1 MLGREPKDFDV
12 VTDARPEQIRKLFHN
27 ARVIGRRFR
36 LVHVR
41 FGREII
47 EVATF
52 RAIPH
57 DASEEPIPQE
67 GEEAE
72 EIEDEIEDIE
82 EFEDDAP
89 AEVTDHNVFG
99 SQEEDAV
106 RRDFTVNA
114 LYYDIRDFSVMDY
127 VGGAEDLKRGV
138 LRVIGNPESRYRED
152 PVRMLRA
159 VRFAAKLGFKFE
171 EKTAAPIRDLA
182 PLLTTVPPARMFEEV
197 LKLFHG
203 GYALETYELLRHYGL
218 FQHLFPLTEKSLER
232 EEQGFPVTLVP
243 RALANT
249 DARVNEDKPVTPAF
263 LFAALLWE
271 PVRQQVGELIAS
283 GMNSY
288 DAMFRAADQVLRE
301 QLRHVS
307 IPKRFSV
314 PMREIWSMQDRFERR
329 AGQQAFRLLENKR
342 FRAAYDFLLLRAA
355 TGEADQALADWWTHF
370 QTAGDDERRA
380 MTAQMAPPPAPVP
393 ANANAAVAG
402 GHSPRRRPDMSK
414 PSHGDARA
422 YIGLGSNLDDPVA
435 QIRSG
440 VAALARMAETRVE
453 ACSSLYHSA
462 PVGRQ
467 DQPDFVNAVC
477 RVRTGLAPA
486 ALMHDLLEI
495 ESQHGRE
502 RRGEKG
508 GPRTLDLDLLL
519 YGGEAIQSAALT
531 VPHPRLHE
539 RAFVLY
545 PLSELEPDLVIPGH
559 GSLRELLAGC
569 TGQRVQKM
577 DI

>member
-1 MLGREPKDFDV
+1 
-12 VTDARPEQIRKLFHN
+12 
-27 ARVIGRRFR
+27 
-36 LVHVR
+36 
-41 FGREII
+41 
-47 EVATF
+47 
-52 RAIPH
+52 
-57 DASEEPIPQE
+57 
-67 GEEAE
+67 
-72 EIEDEIEDIE
+72 
-82 EFEDDAP
+82 
-89 AEVTDHNVFG
+89 VTDHNIFG
-99 SQEEDAV
+99 SQEEDAA

-114 LYYDIRDFSVMDY
+114 LYYDIRDFSVMDF
-127 VGGAEDLKRGV
+127 VGGAEDLKRGI

-182 PLLTTVPPARMFEEV
+182 TLLTTVPPARMFEEV

-263 LFAALLWE
+263 LFAAMLWE
-271 PVRQQVGELIAS
+271 PVRQQVGEFVAR

-370 QTAGDDERRA
+370 QTAGEDERRA
-380 MTAQMAPPPAPVP
+380 MTAQMAPAT
-393 ANANAAVAG
+393 G
-402 GHSPRRRPDMSK
+402 TGKRKRRRRRRPKS
-414 PSHGDARA
+414 
-422 YIGLGSNLDDPVA
+422 A
-435 QIRSG
+435 Q
-440 VAALARMAETRVE
+440 V
-453 ACSSLYHSA
+453 
-462 PVGRQ
+462 
-467 DQPDFVNAVC
+467 
-477 RVRTGLAPA
+477 
-486 ALMHDLLEI
+486 
-495 ESQHGRE
+495 
-502 RRGEKG
+502 
-508 GPRTLDLDLLL
+508 PR
-519 YGGEAIQSAALT
+519 
-531 VPHPRLHE
+531 HE
-539 RAFVLY
+539 
-545 PLSELEPDLVIPGH
+545 
-559 GSLRELLAGC
+559 
-569 TGQRVQKM
+569 
-577 DI
+577 

>member
-1 MLGREPKDFDV
+1 VLLYVPADKAPTGQILWKPCFERIGGRTINEPVIIPRAQHHVSRALISENALKVLYRLKEAGYASLLVGGCVRDLMLGREPKDFDV

-57 DASEEPIPQE
+57 DASEETIPQE

-72 EIEDEIEDIE
+72 EIEGIEDIE
-82 EFEDDAP
+82 EIEDDAP
-89 AEVTDHNVFG
+89 AEVIDHNVFG

-127 VGGAEDLKRGV
+127 VGGVEDLKRGV

-232 EEQGFPVTLVP
+232 EEQGFPVTLLP

-263 LFAALLWE
+263 LFAAMLWE

-288 DAMFRAADQVLRE
+288 DAMFRAADQALRE

-314 PMREIWSMQDRFERR
+314 PMREIWSMQDRLERR

-380 MTAQMAPPPAPVP
+380 MTAQMAP
-393 ANANAAVAG
+393 AAG
-402 GHSPRRRPDMSK
+402 TSKRKRRRRRRPKS
-414 PSHGDARA
+414 
-422 YIGLGSNLDDPVA
+422 A
-435 QIRSG
+435 Q
-440 VAALARMAETRVE
+440 
-453 ACSSLYHSA
+453 A
-462 PVGRQ
+462 PR
-467 DQPDFVNAVC
+467 
-477 RVRTGLAPA
+477 
-486 ALMHDLLEI
+486 
-495 ESQHGRE
+495 
-502 RRGEKG
+502 
-508 GPRTLDLDLLL
+508 
-519 YGGEAIQSAALT
+519 
-531 VPHPRLHE
+531 HE
-539 RAFVLY
+539 
-545 PLSELEPDLVIPGH
+545 
-559 GSLRELLAGC
+559 
-569 TGQRVQKM
+569 
-577 DI
+577 

>member
-1 MLGREPKDFDV
+1 MRDLMLGREPKDFDV

-57 DASEEPIPQE
+57 DASEESIPQE

-72 EIEDEIEDIE
+72 EIEDEIKDIE
-82 EFEDDAP
+82 KFEDDAP
-89 AEVTDHNVFG
+89 AEATDHNIFG

-271 PVRQQVGELIAS
+271 PVRQQVGEFVAR
-283 GMNSY
+283 GMNGY

-342 FRAAYDFLLLRAA
+342 FRAAYDFLLLRAF

-380 MTAQMAPPPAPVP
+380 MTAQMAP
-393 ANANAAVAG
+393 AAG
-402 GHSPRRRPDMSK
+402 TSKRKRRRRRRPS
-414 PSHGDARA
+414 S
-422 YIGLGSNLDDPVA
+422 A
-435 QIRSG
+435 Q
-440 VAALARMAETRVE
+440 V
-453 ACSSLYHSA
+453 
-462 PVGRQ
+462 
-467 DQPDFVNAVC
+467 
-477 RVRTGLAPA
+477 
-486 ALMHDLLEI
+486 
-495 ESQHGRE
+495 
-502 RRGEKG
+502 
-508 GPRTLDLDLLL
+508 PR
-519 YGGEAIQSAALT
+519 
-531 VPHPRLHE
+531 HE
-539 RAFVLY
+539 
-545 PLSELEPDLVIPGH
+545 
-559 GSLRELLAGC
+559 
-569 TGQRVQKM
+569 
-577 DI
+577 